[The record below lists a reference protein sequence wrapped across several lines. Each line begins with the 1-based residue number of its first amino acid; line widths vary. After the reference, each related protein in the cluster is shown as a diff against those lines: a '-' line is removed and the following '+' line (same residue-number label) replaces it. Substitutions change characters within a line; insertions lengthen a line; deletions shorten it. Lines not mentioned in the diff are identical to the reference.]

1 MADKVSSV
9 NDKLSI
15 QLMIGKQMHPI
26 TIRRDKEEIFR
37 KAAKNINERLG
48 RYQESYPNL
57 SYESC
62 VSITLLDFA
71 VEAHAGTEIRV
82 VIVVAVGITDT
93 RITGNFNQVV
103 NLFVKC
109 INFDA
114 HAAKF
119 DCKFFG

>member
-62 VSITLLDFA
+62 VPITLLDFA
-71 VEAHAGTEIRV
+71 VEALQAQSNNDTKPYDEAVSALTREIEEALGCETAESGRE
-82 VIVVAVGITDT
+82 
-93 RITGNFNQVV
+93 
-103 NLFVKC
+103 
-109 INFDA
+109 
-114 HAAKF
+114 AADGGVQNKQ
-119 DCKFFG
+119 

>member
-71 VEAHAGTEIRV
+71 VEALEAVSALTREIEEALGCETAGSGQE
-82 VIVVAVGITDT
+82 
-93 RITGNFNQVV
+93 
-103 NLFVKC
+103 
-109 INFDA
+109 
-114 HAAKF
+114 AADGGVQNKQ
-119 DCKFFG
+119 

>member
-1 MADKVSSV
+1 MADKASPVS
-9 NDKLSI
+9 DKLSI

-57 SYESC
+57 GYESC

-71 VEAHAGTEIRV
+71 VEALQAQNNNDTKPFNDVVKTLTLEIEE
-82 VIVVAVGITDT
+82 ALG
-93 RITGNFNQVV
+93 GNAAENTARDKESV
-103 NLFVKC
+103 
-109 INFDA
+109 DA
-114 HAAKF
+114 DERK
-119 DCKFFG
+119 

>member
-62 VSITLLDFA
+62 VSIT
-71 VEAHAGTEIRV
+71 
-82 VIVVAVGITDT
+82 
-93 RITGNFNQVV
+93 
-103 NLFVKC
+103 
-109 INFDA
+109 
-114 HAAKF
+114 
-119 DCKFFG
+119 

>member
-62 VSITLLDFA
+62 VSITLLDLPLKLFRLKA
-71 VEAHAGTEIRV
+71 T
-82 VIVVAVGITDT
+82 TTPNLMT
-93 RITGNFNQVV
+93 R
-103 NLFVKC
+103 LC
-109 INFDA
+109 RR
-114 HAAKF
+114 
-119 DCKFFG
+119 

>member
-1 MADKVSSV
+1 MADRVSSV

-15 QLMIGKQMHPI
+15 QLMIGKRMHPI

-71 VEAHAGTEIRV
+71 VEALQAQSNNDTKPYDEAVSALTREIEEALGCETAGSGQE
-82 VIVVAVGITDT
+82 
-93 RITGNFNQVV
+93 
-103 NLFVKC
+103 
-109 INFDA
+109 
-114 HAAKF
+114 AADGGVQNKQ
-119 DCKFFG
+119 